1 MAVADAG
8 VGVIFAA
15 IWAMKVPSPIM
26 IAAKIIMFRMTLHN
40 PRTLARTLR
49 TKTLGTGTLESI
61 STSAAKL
68 DLTRPARPVFFAKR
82 VSEALT

>member
-15 IWAMKVPSPIM
+15 IWAMNVPSPIM

-40 PRTLARTLR
+40 PRTLTTTR